1 MEAAMRSARHWVL
14 VTRFTEA
21 TGYSKNAAHHTA
33 ESGTDSGF
41 VVFDDRQGGAA

>member
-1 MEAAMRSARHWVL
+1 MRSPRHWVL

-21 TGYSKNAAHHTA
+21 TGYSENAAHHAA
-33 ESGTDSGF
+33 ESGTGSGF